1 MRGFIEHPDVILP
14 PRADGKLD
22 VGGCVGKNGTL
33 TVVRDDGEKFPFV
46 GTSPLVSGEIAEDF
60 SSYFFYSEQR
70 PTAIALGVRIGKEG
84 ICLGAGGVFLQPF
97 PGAEEEHI
105 IRAEQTIGQY
115 SALTRLIE
123 EEGADAVFARFEA
136 KSESERPILFRC
148 SCSRERAARA
158 IFSLGKEEAERIVS
172 EEGEI
177 KVHCHECNTD
187 YPFGEED
194 IRRLFGGE
202 GT

>member
-14 PRADGKLD
+14 TRADGKLD

-84 ICLGAGGVFLQPF
+84 TCLGAGGVFLQPF

-115 SALTRLIE
+115 SAVSRLIE
-123 EEGADAVFARFEA
+123 EEGAVLANGLPAPFFR
-136 KSESERPILFRC
+136 SE
-148 SCSRERAARA
+148 
-158 IFSLGKEEAERIVS
+158 K
-172 EEGEI
+172 
-177 KVHCHECNTD
+177 
-187 YPFGEED
+187 
-194 IRRLFGGE
+194 RRRSAS
-202 GT
+202 